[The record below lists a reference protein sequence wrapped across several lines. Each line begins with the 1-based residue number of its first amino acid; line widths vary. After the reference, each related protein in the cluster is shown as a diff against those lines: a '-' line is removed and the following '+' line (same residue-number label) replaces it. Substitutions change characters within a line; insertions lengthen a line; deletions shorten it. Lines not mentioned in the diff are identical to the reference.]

1 MSMFT
6 LAKEIFPPTGVEN
19 VVRCNFVL
27 PHVLNVI
34 IARSSVLE
42 IYSFVEPAQADQL
55 PRLELVATY
64 RLNGVITS
72 MGVIRTTSS
81 GQHGLDSILV
91 SFKDAK
97 MSLLEWSF
105 SNHSLVTVSIHY
117 YERDDYKQEF
127 LNNTHPTEIRV
138 DPSRRCALLTFY
150 GDRLA
155 VLPFRTEEV
164 ATAEDDDVS
173 KKWPYLPSYV
183 MTFSDI
189 DIRIK
194 NVIDMEF
201 LYDFYEPTLAILF
214 SPQQTWTGRLAV
226 RKDTCSLVVVSLDIS
241 HKSYPIIYSIDHLPY
256 DCTKIIPMPKPI
268 GGMLV
273 VSANALIHL
282 DQGSTGMG
290 VGVNGYAPL
299 VTEFPLDQQPILEM
313 ALEGAHHAF
322 LAPDQI
328 LFSLRSGD
336 LYVVHLQQEGRSL
349 SGFRI
354 EKAGSSIQLSCTCAL
369 MPGYFF
375 AGSRYGD
382 SMLIKYSSKE
392 DGKKRKKIAMAVEAM
407 DLDNDLYGQDM
418 ETVADQK
425 KSRGKEEIESAMDA
439 GDSKWLFEV
448 CDTITNTGPIV
459 ALDIGQRASNEA
471 HEGFPPQ
478 HEIVATTGSLGNGAL
493 VVFQRNIRPNVI
505 RSTDALA
512 GAKNIWTVFCRKEI
526 VFEGVTQ
533 YESRDSEGD
542 MGEQFDKFMIISKDT
557 FTLVLATGDELRQL
571 PNSQFYVEG
580 PTVAVGTLLEETRV
594 VQVYA
599 SGVRLLNADGRM
611 TQFVPMDETM
621 SIVAACI
628 VDPYILLQFHDG
640 SAMLLKGDMSTK
652 EVEVHNRSSVLNSLP
667 IASCCIYADVLNV
680 MTLVKDAP
688 TWASLQAQAAAAKA
702 SHRAAANGT
711 GSKGTKRKKKQAS
724 SSKPKKS
731 AMAIDEVDL
740 DLYGPDY
747 TQEDEE
753 EEEADQEE
761 EEEDEEQ
768 SGNEEDGSEE
778 TSDRGGLATGAAA
791 PTSQDKPVQQ
801 DLTMD
806 GSAANPEG
814 QTVQA
819 THWCVI
825 FRADG
830 ALEIYHLP
838 DFKEVFFFP
847 HFDLLPNVLPD
858 APSHQDTKPAGHVKE
873 ITELTLVNFG
883 TSIKKEP
890 YLIVRTLRGNIIM
903 YKTYMYYPA
912 PEVDGQGKP
921 IDLSH
926 RLALRFRKI
935 PHSLVV
941 RETPEESSLFQN
953 SVGLG
958 DDDDAAEEFDF
969 HGDNIVMTADG
980 QEIIEDSATR
990 KDRMRR
996 RPKKKNLIPFTDV
1009 AGYEGLFCLG
1019 ASPLWILSSGKRL
1032 PKIHPMI
1039 CDGKLVCFTQFH
1051 NINCR
1056 NGFITCNAQGN
1067 VRISQLPTEGIQY
1080 DMPWPIRKV
1089 PLKRTVRQLKYHP
1102 TSQTYCMVTSVPDY
1116 FIVKD
1121 ELAPSNTGQEPSKEG
1136 ANPASNDTAAA
1147 AASGANG
1154 TSVAPTT
1161 GANAGTPTAG
1171 AGGVM
1176 AATATSAA
1184 GPSAVADDS
1193 IEAKAKISAS
1203 RGGSF
1208 LPKVERETL
1217 ELVSPV
1223 TWETVDRH
1231 EFQEY
1236 EHVTSM
1242 ECVSLE
1248 SSQDASGRKK
1258 FIAVGTSYIKGE
1270 DSTMRGTIYIFD
1282 IIEVVPEPDN
1292 PQTDHKLKLLHS
1304 EDVKGAVTA
1313 LAALTGYLLTCV
1325 GTKVVI
1331 RSFEDNETLTGI
1343 AFIDVQIFVTS
1354 VKVVKNTIILAD
1366 AYKSVWFIGFQDEP
1380 TKLVL
1385 LGKDYNSMEA
1395 MNVSYLIENQS
1406 LYITV
1411 ADAEKNIR
1419 LLQYAPFHVQSVS
1432 GQRLI
1437 CRGDYHVGSQI
1448 STTVSVPKIVLS
1460 GSEEGISYLTLGG
1473 TLDGSLIM
1481 VTPIPEKTS
1490 KRLGL
1495 LSSQIVNGV
1504 QHPAGLNPRAFRI
1517 LQSKDRLKAN
1527 PVKGILDGDLLLEFA
1542 NLPVN
1547 RQKEMTKQIGTSV
1560 DRVMDDL
1567 AALTVA
1573 SDHF

>member
-6 LAKEIFPPTGVEN
+6 LAKEIFPPTSVEN

-34 IARSSVLE
+34 IARNSVLE
-42 IYSFVEPAQADQL
+42 IYNFVEPAQADQL

-127 LNNTHPTEIRV
+127 LNNAHPTEIRV

-150 GDRLA
+150 GDRVA

-189 DIRIK
+189 DVRIK
-194 NVIDMEF
+194 NVIDMQF

-214 SPQQTWTGRLAV
+214 SPQQTWTGRLA
-226 RKDTCSLVVVSLDIS
+226 T
-241 HKSYPIIYSIDHLPY
+241 YPIIYSIDHLPY

-290 VGVNGYAPL
+290 VGVNGYAPS
-299 VTEFPLDQQPILEM
+299 VTEFPLDQQGLLEM

-328 LFSLRSGD
+328 LFSLRDGD

-369 MPGYFF
+369 TPGYFF

-392 DGKKRKKIAMAVEAM
+392 DGKKRKKIALAVEAM

-418 ETVADQK
+418 ETMADQK
-425 KSRGKEEIESAMDA
+425 KRRAKDEVESAMDA

-478 HEIVATTGSLGNGAL
+478 HEIVASTGSPNNGAL

-533 YESRDSEGD
+533 YESRGSEGD

-580 PTVAVGTLLEETRV
+580 PTVAIGTLLDETRV

-599 SGVRLLNADGRM
+599 NGVRLLNADGRM
-611 TQFVPMDETM
+611 TQFVPMDETL

-640 SAMLLKGDMSTK
+640 SAMLLKGDMTTK
-652 EVEVHNRSSVLNSLP
+652 EVDVLNRPSVLNSLP
-667 IASCCIYADVLNV
+667 IAGCCIYSDVLNA

-702 SHRAAANGT
+702 TRRAAAKDASTQG
-711 GSKGTKRKKKQAS
+711 KKRRKKQTS
-724 SSKPKKS
+724 NSKPKKA
-731 AMAIDEVDL
+731 AMAVDEVDL
-740 DLYGPDY
+740 DLYGPDF
-747 TQEDEE
+747 TQEDDDEE
-753 EEEADQEE
+753 EG
-761 EEEDEEQ
+761 EEEDGEE
-768 SGNEEDGSEE
+768 SGNEDDEMDPTEDQEGLETGAGSE
-778 TSDRGGLATGAAA
+778 A
-791 PTSQDKPVQQ
+791 PISQDKPAPH
-801 DLTMD
+801 DTNIE

-814 QTVQA
+814 QSVEA

-858 APSHQDTKPAGHVKE
+858 APSHQDTKPAGYVKE
-873 ITELTLVNFG
+873 ITELALVNFG

-903 YKTYMYYPA
+903 YKTYMYYPS

-941 RETPEESSLFQN
+941 RETPEESTLFQN
-953 SVGLG
+953 SMASL
-958 DDDDAAEEFDF
+958 DDDDTAEEFDF
-969 HGDNIVMTADG
+969 HGDNILMTDDG

-1039 CDGKLVCFTQFH
+1039 CDGKIQCFTQFH
-1051 NINCR
+1051 NVNCK

-1121 ELAPSNTGQEPSKEG
+1121 ELAPQEGMKDGPTAPG
-1136 ANPASNDTAAA
+1136 AAA
-1147 AASGANG
+1147 AGTDTAASGANG
-1154 TSVAPTT
+1154 TSVAPTA
-1161 GANAGTPTAG
+1161 GAGVGTPTAG
-1171 AGGVM
+1171 TGAGA
-1176 AATATSAA
+1176 AATATATAA
-1184 GPSAVADDS
+1184 TTTGSGITDDS
-1193 IEAKAKISAS
+1193 QEAKAKISTG
-1203 RGGSF
+1203 RGGRF

-1258 FIAVGTSYIKGE
+1258 FIAVGTSYVKGE

-1385 LGKDYNSMEA
+1385 LGKDYSSMEA

-1437 CRGDYHVGSQI
+1437 CRGDYHVGSQL

-1460 GSEEGISYLTLGG
+1460 GSDEGISYLTLGG
-1473 TLDGSLIM
+1473 TLDGSLMMI
-1481 VTPIPEKTS
+1481 TPIPEKTS

-1527 PVKGILDGDLLLEFA
+1527 PIKGILDGDLLLEFA